1 MKMQIFVLLNTCGL
15 MAVCAV
21 VYSYAQVH
29 IPTRSVRRAVVGLA
43 FGFAGVA
50 TMLQPLEIEPGIFA
64 DARGAF
70 VGMAMAFGGPVAAAI
85 AVFLTVI
92 VRLSMGGPGALI
104 GASVIIA
111 TAGCAGVWLQVYRD
125 YQGRDYSSWIA
136 LAIACAMPTF
146 IALHTLV
153 EAHMWISVFLAFITT
168 VIVFFF
174 GKLLNSE
181 QHRGRRERNL
191 EQAAFT
197 DLLTGLPNRR
207 AFDDYAY
214 KLEKSG
220 ANDIMFLLLDVD
232 HFKKINDELGHDE
245 GDIVLRSIAQ
255 AIQKTV
261 RDTDFA
267 GRIGG
272 EEFAVI
278 VRTAGKNS
286 AHRIA
291 ERFRQAVQ
299 VPYGP
304 RNTGKVATVSVG
316 GFCCNGN
323 SFKYISCYKKA
334 DEALYHSKRSGR
346 NRVTLSPYLHVA

>member
-1 MKMQIFVLLNTCGL
+1 MQIFVLFNTCGL

-21 VYSYAQVH
+21 VYSYAQMR
-29 IPTRSVRRAVVGLA
+29 IATRSLRRAVVGLT

-85 AVFLTVI
+85 AVFLTVS

-125 YQGRDYSSWIA
+125 YQGRDYGSWIA
-136 LAIACAMPTF
+136 LAIACAIPTF

-153 EAHMWISVFLAFITT
+153 EAHTWISVFLAFTT
-168 VIVFFF
+168 TIIVFFF
-174 GKLLNSE
+174 GILLNSE
-181 QHRGRRERNL
+181 QHRGRRERRL
-191 EQAAFT
+191 EKEAFT

-207 AFDDYAY
+207 AFDEYAY

-220 ANDIMFLLLDVD
+220 ANDVMFLLLDVD
-232 HFKKINDELGHDE
+232 HFKKINDNLGHDA
-245 GDIVLRSIAQ
+245 GDDVLRGIAQ
-255 AIQKTV
+255 AIQKTI

-278 VRTAGKNS
+278 VRTSGKNS

-291 ERFRQAVQ
+291 ERFRKAVQ
-299 VPYGP
+299 VPYGSP
-304 RNTGKVATVSVG
+304 NFGKVATVSVG
-316 GFCCNGN
+316 GFCCNGKL
-323 SFKYISCYKKA
+323 FKYISCYKKA